1 MTPEREQTQSVHAV
15 ISEWVFRLSDIR
27 IDKYQDQVT
36 FERVANMISPRA
48 LHASTSYHGRCVV
61 AGGWDA
67 VSAFSPLR
75 TLGASLASILHYVI
89 RSQIN
94 DGAIIPFLICRR

>member
-1 MTPEREQTQSVHAV
+1 M
-15 ISEWVFRLSDIR
+15 ISEWIFRLSHIR

-36 FERVANMISPRA
+36 FERVANMSTPRA

-67 VSAFSPLR
+67 VSALSPVG
-75 TLGASLASILHYVI
+75 TLGALLASIMHCTI
-89 RSQIN
+89 W
-94 DGAIIPFLICRR
+94 